1 MNAVMQVEKSTYE
14 SALELRSALQAS
26 MRKALPPAVLMVLP
40 VLAGAAPRV
49 RSYKAPL
56 DTQAAS
62 MAVLSQHFMA
72 FVAMAGCP
80 AAVLPVPALDK
91 RGAPWAV
98 LMLASAKHDSLLA
111 KYAAKM
117 GAHIQKT
124 GALISDVRSSDHLMF
139 NCLFHNRACCFSS
152 MHAACSV

>member
-1 MNAVMQVEKSTYE
+1 MLQVEKSTYE
-14 SALELRSALQAS
+14 AALELRSSLHAS

-49 RSYKAPL
+49 RSYSTPL
-56 DTQAAS
+56 DQQAAS
-62 MAVLSQHFMA
+62 MVALSQHFMA
-72 FVAMAGCP
+72 LVAMAGCP

-98 LMLASAKHDSLLA
+98 LMLGSAKWDSLLA

-117 GAHIQKT
+117 GSHIQKT
-124 GALISDVRSSDHLMF
+124 AALIADVRCALHP
-139 NCLFHNRACCFSS
+139 H
-152 MHAACSV
+152 CS